1 VTLPVRGIPPERT
14 DDGRSG
20 RLIERVQGRQ
30 ILDSRG
36 HPTVEAEVTLASGA
50 RGRAAVP
57 VGSSTGT
64 YEALELRDGGRQWG
78 GQGVHAAVANIE
90 GEIARNMVGLDA
102 YEQEMIDALLIELD
116 GTSSLVRLG
125 ANAILGVSLAVARA
139 GAAHAR
145 KPLWCH
151 LHTGEA
157 PAVLPT
163 PMVSVLDGGV
173 HADNQLLVQEFMLIP
188 ASAPSFSEGLR
199 MCAET
204 YDGLGHKLLAD
215 GLSRSVGEVGGYAAR
230 LDSTEDALDLLLAAI
245 RNAGYEPGVDIAIAL
260 DVAASELIDTDLEYR
275 HEHGTEPLSTEEM
288 IVYWAELCERYPI
301 VSLEDPLGE
310 EDWPG
315 WRALTHRLGKQ
326 VQLVGDDLFVTHQSL
341 LELGIDQ
348 QAANAVLVKPNQ
360 VGTLTRTL
368 DMIELAHDASYKTVM
383 AHRSGDTEDTTI
395 ADLAVA
401 TGCDYVKFGAPTRSE
416 HTCKYNRLLRIQEQ
430 LAAECA

>member
-1 VTLPVRGIPPERT
+1 MTLPVHSVPPERT
-14 DDGRSG
+14 DDDRSG

-57 VGSSTGT
+57 VGSSTGR
-64 YEALELRDGGRQWG
+64 YEALEVRDGGQRWG
-78 GQGVHAAVANIE
+78 GKGVHAAIANIE
-90 GEIARNMVGLDA
+90 DEIARDVLGLDA
-102 YEQEMIDALLIELD
+102 DDQVMIDALLIELD
-116 GTSSLVRLG
+116 GTSSLVNLG
-125 ANAILGVSLAVARA
+125 CNSILGVSLAVARA
-139 GAAHAR
+139 AAAHAR
-145 KPLWCH
+145 KPLWRH
-151 LHTGEA
+151 LYTGQA
-157 PAVLPT
+157 PPVLPT

-173 HADNQLLVQEFMLIP
+173 HADNRLLVQEFILIP
-188 ASAPSFSEGLR
+188 TDAPSFSEGLR

-204 YDGLGHKLLAD
+204 YDELGHKLLAG
-215 GLSRSVGEVGGYAAR
+215 GLSRAVGEIGGYAAQ

-245 RNAGYEPGVDIAIAL
+245 TTAGYEPGVDIAIAL
-260 DVAASELIDTDLEYR
+260 DVAASELIDTDQEYR
-275 HEHGTEPLSTEEM
+275 HEHEAEPLSTEEM
-288 IVYWAELCERYPI
+288 IVYWIELCERYPI

-315 WRALTHRLGKQ
+315 WRELTQRLGRQ

-341 LELGIDQ
+341 LELGIEQ
-348 QAANAVLVKPNQ
+348 RAANAVLVKPNQ

-368 DMIELAHDASYKTVM
+368 DMIELAHTAGYKTVM

-401 TGCDYVKFGAPTRSE
+401 TGCDYVKFGAPARSE
-416 HTCKYNRLLRIQEQ
+416 RTAKYNRLLRIQEQ
-430 LAAECA
+430 LAAERV